1 MARRAATDLQ
11 DGFKQA
17 KEHERHF
24 QAMQSF
30 HEFEQSITI
39 LGTVVTVNSIARRL
53 VKEHSPLAQ
62 GTG

>member
-1 MARRAATDLQ
+1 MARRAATGPQ
-11 DGFKQA
+11 DGFSQA
-17 KEHERHF
+17 KEHDRHF
-24 QAMQSF
+24 QTMQSF
-30 HEFEQSITI
+30 CAFERLITI